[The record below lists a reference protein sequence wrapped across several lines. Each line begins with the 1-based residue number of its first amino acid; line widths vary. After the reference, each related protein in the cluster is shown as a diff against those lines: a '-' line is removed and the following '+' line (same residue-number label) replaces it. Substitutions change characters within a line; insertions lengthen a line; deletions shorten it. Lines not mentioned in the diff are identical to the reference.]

1 MLPNVHDVVCIVMQ
15 MLCLSGNSV
24 YPRAHDVLGPI
35 GQDRIPSV
43 MYTQY
48 LARLSPTKIPS
59 LTEED

>member
-1 MLPNVHDVVCIVMQ
+1 MLPNVHDVVCIVMR

-24 YPRAHDVLGPI
+24 YPRAPDVLGSI

-43 MYTQY
+43 MHTQY